1 MDRLRAIEVFVET
14 VACGSFAGAAR
25 KLRTSRAMVSRYI
38 QQLEEHLSAQ
48 LFNRTTR
55 RLSLTEVGD
64 EYFTACRRILAEISE
79 ADTAASQLQAEPR
92 GTLKITAPTSFG
104 NLCLAPIVADF
115 IMSYP
120 DITVSVTLR
129 RSSFSAIELADSG
142 ADLAI
147 CFASQL
153 TDTSFICRKIAED
166 QWVVCAAPSYLE
178 RRGVPEAPSDLAS
191 HNCLLTRGAQ
201 SGAVWRFMTAT
212 GRVPV
217 KVNGSLI
224 SNIITARAAALAGA
238 GIALLPY
245 YCVSNDLAR
254 GDLVQ
259 VCARFGQERR
269 SIYALYPASR
279 HTPRKVRVFLD
290 FLTGRLKAATP
301 ATPSRLVV
309 SS

>member
-1 MDRLRAIEVFVET
+1 MDRLKAIEVFVET

-25 KLRTSRAMVSRYI
+25 KMRTSRAMVSRYI

-64 EYFTACRRILAEISE
+64 EYFAACRRILSEIAD

-92 GTLKITAPTSFG
+92 GTLKVTAPTSFG
-104 NLCLAPIVADF
+104 NLCLAPIVAEF

-120 DITVSVTLR
+120 DITVSLALR
-129 RSSFSAIELADSG
+129 RSSFSAIDLADSG

-147 CFASQL
+147 CFANHL
-153 TDTSFICRKIAED
+153 TDTSFICRKIGED
-166 QWVVCAAPSYLE
+166 QWVVCASPTYLE
-178 RRGVPEAPSDLAS
+178 RRGSPETPSDLAD

-201 SGAVWRFMTAT
+201 SGDVWRFMTAT
-212 GRVPV
+212 GRMPV
-217 KVNGSLI
+217 KVHGSLI
-224 SNIITARAAALAGA
+224 SNIIAARAAALAGA
-238 GIALLPY
+238 GIALLPT
-245 YCVSNDLAR
+245 YCVYNDLAR
-254 GDLVQ
+254 GDLLQ
-259 VCARFGQERR
+259 VCSRFGSEKR

-279 HTPRKVRVFLD
+279 HTPRKVRVFID
-290 FLTGRLKAATP
+290 FLATRLRTATP
-301 ATPSRLVV
+301 GLITRLAA